1 MTNGIPEEILGTQAR
16 IERAIAA
23 KQAQRPRVDHNG
35 HPIDGDQPVY
45 QCDNRGRLISMIRNP
60 IPNTAA

>member
-1 MTNGIPEEILGTQAR
+1 MNNGIPEELLGTSAR

-35 HPIDGDQPVY
+35 YPIDGDQPVY
-45 QCDNRGRLISMIRNP
+45 QYDNRGRLISVNGLP
-60 IPNTAA
+60 AVPN